1 MLSTE
6 VVVEGAKCEQLE
18 KVVIGDDEENFF
30 QVGVQQPPQERQELI
45 EFLRKNI
52 DLFAWSDY
60 EAPGVDPNFIC
71 HCLNVNPSTI
81 PKRQPPRRSSRE
93 HSDVVRGEVIKL
105 KLARAIKEVFYLE

>member
-1 MLSTE
+1 MLFMD
-6 VVVEGAKCEQLE
+6 VVVEGAKYEQLE
-18 KVVIGDDEENFF
+18 KVVIDNDEEKFF
-30 QVGVQQPPQERQELI
+30 QVGVQLSPQGRQELI

-81 PKRQPPRRSSRE
+81 LKRQPPRRSSRD
-93 HSDVVRGEVIKL
+93 HFDVVRGEVIKL